1 MIGVFFLNR
10 IKHNQFYPTVD
21 GIELANDKSNFV
33 LQKLK
38 T

>member
-1 MIGVFFLNR
+1 MIGVFFLNI
-10 IKHNQFYPTVD
+10 IKHSQLYPTVD
-21 GIELANDKSNFV
+21 GIELANDKSNFI